1 MEFQKISVP
10 SPPQH
15 TEGNE
20 NSEGRGL
27 ESTETEV
34 NINQLLDEVFVISG
48 TMWSS
53 RKYPYP
59 PPPPQHTEGNE
70 NSEGR
75 GGGGGGSESFLGGLR
90 VRLMSKQTVIFL
102 LIGVPKQKLMFS
114 SMIFYWRSAE
124 CLFHGLYDSLCNPI
138 VVGL

>member
-75 GGGGGGSESFLGGLR
+75 GGGVVGGSESFLGGAP
-90 VRLMSKQTVIFL
+90 SKIDEQTNSYFSVNRCSKAKINVFIDDL
-102 LIGVPKQKLMFS
+102 LL
-114 SMIFYWRSAE
+114 A
-124 CLFHGLYDSLCNPI
+124 
-138 VVGL
+138 VG

>member
-59 PPPPQHTEGNE
+59 PPPPAPTHGRQRKFRGKGGEGVRVFFGGAPSKIDE
-70 NSEGR
+70 QTNSYFSVNR
-75 GGGGGGSESFLGGLR
+75 C
-90 VRLMSKQTVIFL
+90 SKAKINVFIDDL
-102 LIGVPKQKLMFS
+102 LL
-114 SMIFYWRSAE
+114 A
-124 CLFHGLYDSLCNPI
+124 
-138 VVGL
+138 VG